1 MIIQA
6 LTRNE
11 FFRIVNMKR
20 QVILYLISMCET
32 SNVIFLAL
40 QVSVSSSVN
49 KAGLGG
55 AEPLQLSFQ
64 RSTYTDL
71 CGHWA
76 LIHNN
81 PRNKFGE
88 TKLQKVPVL
97 QHIAMSIPRHQFFS
111 GHERINVLMQ
121 SPSQRFTLSLMT
133 FRLKKPSKDSKRNMK
148 TCAGTRQRASTAYG
162 CVYVNSL
169 ICMYVSLHSSTL
181 MLLCAHVYIV
191 CCTLSV
197 RVGLNALCTFFT
209 ENNPHNKPTK
219 QILFVPFSRFKKQSL
234 EMEHNLSRVTSEEV
248 TKQEFKLQFI
258 QL

>member
-121 SPSQRFTLSLMT
+121 SPSQHFTLSLMT

-148 TCAGTRQRASTAYG
+148 TCAGTRQRASTTVCIWMCLCQFTHMHVCLSAQLYTYAFMCTCIYSMLYAKCQG
-162 CVYVNSL
+162 WVKCS
-169 ICMYVSLHSSTL
+169 MYIFH
-181 MLLCAHVYIV
+181 
-191 CCTLSV
+191 
-197 RVGLNALCTFFT
+197 R
-209 ENNPHNKPTK
+209 E
-219 QILFVPFSRFKKQSL
+219 
-234 EMEHNLSRVTSEEV
+234 
-248 TKQEFKLQFI
+248 
-258 QL
+258 